1 MIKNISISTFVNIV
15 FALAFTSIF
24 ITFAM
29 FINYDKQKHEISL
42 QNRYELIAENF
53 LSTFQNQPSFE
64 TLLALYKKFQVAPIE
79 DRDKKL
85 EIIKSAQELT
95 ITQNYLGTYRVY
107 RYDDIYYIY
116 VQQYGYNLM
125 LKDSTNHNYSMAFI
139 IVGFAISLFTFLF
152 LYEIL
157 KRKLHPLK
165 ILNKQIIEF
174 SNGNKDIKLN
184 YTNNDEI
191 GTIAKNFNEAINII
205 NNQSKSKELFMR
217 NMMHELKTPITKA
230 MFIAETLNDENKKD
244 TLQRAFKR
252 MDDIIKELATVEKL
266 TSNEKYIE
274 LLDSIIEI
282 NKRFYSNKR
291 NESLVISVTTG
302 VILNVEELIRRK
314 IPDNEKL
321 GLFDCLKKIKPDSHL
336 LTPLKNKIGEFDKGD
351 TFFIKLHDIID
362 TEKETLEKY
371 LMIYY
376 HIRNY
381 MSHCIVDIEK
391 LFYEKDRKII
401 TNVLNSITLI
411 LYYSEREN

>member
-266 TSNEKYIE
+266 TSKNTMIYKEESSFFKIYTRTLEIMMINPENIATKIRDFKFEVDISMMSIALKNLIDNAIKFSPNKKAIINANKEQIEIISILFAFALIIAFLFGENFIALSIRFLSAIGIIE
-274 LLDSIIEI
+274 LSTLKLKSVIWASILFGFTNI
-282 NKRFYSNKR
+282 
-291 NESLVISVTTG
+291 ISKVR
-302 VILNVEELIRRK
+302 L
-314 IPDNEKL
+314 
-321 GLFDCLKKIKPDSHL
+321 
-336 LTPLKNKIGEFDKGD
+336 
-351 TFFIKLHDIID
+351 
-362 TEKETLEKY
+362 
-371 LMIYY
+371 
-376 HIRNY
+376 
-381 MSHCIVDIEK
+381 
-391 LFYEKDRKII
+391 
-401 TNVLNSITLI
+401 
-411 LYYSEREN
+411 

>member
-266 TSNEKYIE
+266 TSKNTMIYKEESSFFKIYTTTLEIMMINPE
-274 LLDSIIEI
+274 NIATKIRDFKFEVDISMMSIALKNLIDNAIKFSPNKKAIINANKEQIEI
-282 NKRFYSNKR
+282 ISLGEPLNFPLSYYTEAFSQEEKRSDGF
-291 NESLVISVTTG
+291 G
-302 VILNVEELIRRK
+302 
-314 IPDNEKL
+314 L
-321 GLFDCLKKIKPDSHL
+321 GLYIVKTIVNLH
-336 LTPLKNKIGEFDKGD
+336 GY
-351 TFFIKLHDIID
+351 KLDY
-362 TEKETLEKY
+362 KY
-371 LMIYY
+371 EGG
-376 HIRNY
+376 RNY
-381 MSHCIVDIEK
+381 
-391 LFYEKDRKII
+391 FII
-401 TNVLNSITLI
+401 NMVK
-411 LYYSEREN
+411 